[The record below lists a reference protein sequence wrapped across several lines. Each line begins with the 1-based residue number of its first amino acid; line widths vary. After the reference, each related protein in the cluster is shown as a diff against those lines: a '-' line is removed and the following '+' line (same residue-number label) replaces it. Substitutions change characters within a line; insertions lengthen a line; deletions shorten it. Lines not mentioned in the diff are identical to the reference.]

1 MVTPPAIAL
10 LPSRVLQDRCSLGTP
25 WGLPGTELEGA
36 GGADGCEKLLF
47 WDHGGFFS
55 FFKTSLSGCPRA
67 KKSGARVTPT
77 KDDKEDP
84 ELMK

>member
-1 MVTPPAIAL
+1 MLI
-10 LPSRVLQDRCSLGTP
+10 
-25 WGLPGTELEGA
+25 TELEGR
-36 GGADGCEKLLF
+36 GRADGCEKLLF
-47 WDHGGFFS
+47 WEDHS
-55 FFKTSLSGCPRA
+55 FFPSFETSLSGCPRA